1 VLGESRLESVRGTFG
16 LFGELRVEPSLI
28 TRLQIRYFFINF
40 KVYCLWQRVLDIYS
54 LLFIKT
60 DYYVMLWLLIKSLA
74 IYNFAKVEIL
84 HS

>member
-1 VLGESRLESVRGTFG
+1 MV
-16 LFGELRVEPSLI
+16 
-28 TRLQIRYFFINF
+28 N
-40 KVYCLWQRVLDIYS
+40 VLDIFS
-54 LLFIKT
+54 VLSIRT

>member
-1 VLGESRLESVRGTFG
+1 MA
-16 LFGELRVEPSLI
+16 
-28 TRLQIRYFFINF
+28 
-40 KVYCLWQRVLDIYS
+40 KALDIYG
-54 LLFIKT
+54 LLLIRT